1 MGRGA
6 TGCSKA
12 ERTLEQNDPSIDPSI
27 AGSVRCHVHAL
38 CGMGAPLGEMVNAR
52 SKSETCATP
61 GGSSFRPA
69 PCRAAARCARL
80 GCGVAINEPSAPI
93 DHLSCVP
100 GVSASSRTISAGN
113 VIWFLPVIVVIMGSV

>member
-6 TGCSKA
+6 TGCSNA

-27 AGSVRCHVHAL
+27 AGSVRCHVLAL

-61 GGSSFRPA
+61 GGSS
-69 PCRAAARCARL
+69 
-80 GCGVAINEPSAPI
+80 
-93 DHLSCVP
+93 
-100 GVSASSRTISAGN
+100 SSRIESFRTILATVRGEFKFVIREHLRKFPVVTFFFNATMSLEWSAC
-113 VIWFLPVIVVIMGSV
+113 